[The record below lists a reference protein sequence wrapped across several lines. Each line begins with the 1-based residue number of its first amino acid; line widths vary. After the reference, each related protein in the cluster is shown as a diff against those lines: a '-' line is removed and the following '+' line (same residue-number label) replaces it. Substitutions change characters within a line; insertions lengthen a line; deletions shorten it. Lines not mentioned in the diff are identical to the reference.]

1 MTCKVSS
8 ERDFSSHSSGVVVHT
23 IIYLR
28 TFLPRFTTTSRQPH
42 PFLATCF
49 FLSNTTL
56 TAESN
61 IDFAFV
67 QQNSAKVE
75 KFFQKRKLFSF
86 SSSKVMLWY
95 HHQKKRYHLGITFLY
110 RRVSL
115 CPLLST
121 LAKYPTAKWNIR
133 ILKIRPHNITFSYRT
148 IMKYSAY
155 LLDNQNKI
163 SGIYINVN
171 TTYTF
176 WFLISL
182 KITQW
187 PRWEHK
193 WLAWNHKW
201 LAWGFRDSAGVSCF
215 FLSKNYTYRH
225 IKSLDNKR

>member
-28 TFLPRFTTTSRQPH
+28 TFLPRFTTTSRQPL

-75 KFFQKRKLFSF
+75 KFF
-86 SSSKVMLWY
+86 SKKGTFFFQQFKSCALVSPS
-95 HHQKKRYHLGITFLY
+95 KKWYHLGITFLY

-121 LAKYPTAKWNIR
+121 LAKYSTAKWNIR

-187 PRWEHK
+187 PRWNHK

-201 LAWGFRDSAGVSCF
+201 LAWGSNPRPQ
-215 FLSKNYTYRH
+215 H
-225 IKSLDNKR
+225 